1 MFSDPNTIVP
11 QLHIQPG
18 AIVADLGAGTGAY
31 SIAISKVV
39 GPTGKVYAC
48 DVQKDMLTRLE
59 NDARERGA
67 TNIQAVLSNIEA
79 HLGTKLR
86 DQSID
91 WVIVANV
98 LFQAEDREG
107 LIKEISRILK
117 PSGSVLVVDWTES
130 FGNLG
135 PHEKDVINAVDAE
148 KKFTEAGFKK
158 SPQSIQAGS
167 HHYGIIFKKTL

>member
-11 QLHIQPG
+11 QLHIQLG
-18 AIVADLGAGTGAY
+18 ASVADLGAGTGAY
-31 SIAISKVV
+31 SLALAKAV
-39 GPTGKVYAC
+39 GPSGKVYAC
-48 DVQKDMLTRLE
+48 EVQKDMLTRLE

-91 WVIVANV
+91 WVIIANV
-98 LFQAEDREG
+98 LFQAEDRDG
-107 LIKEISRILK
+107 LIKEVSRILK
-117 PSGSVLVVDWTES
+117 PSGSVLLVDWMES

-135 PHEKDVINAVDAE
+135 PHPKDVITAVDAE
-148 KKFTEAGFKK
+148 KKFAEAGFKK
-158 SPQSIQAGS
+158 SPQAIHAGS

>member
-18 AIVADLGAGTGAY
+18 AVVADLGAGTGAY
-31 SIAISKVV
+31 SIAVSKVV
-39 GPTGKVYAC
+39 GPTGKIYAC

-59 NDARERGA
+59 NDMRDRGI
-67 TNIQAVLSNIEA
+67 TNVQAVLSNIEA
-79 HLGTKLR
+79 PLGTKLR

-91 WVIVANV
+91 WVILANV
-98 LFQAEDREG
+98 LFQAEDRDG
-107 LIKEISRILK
+107 LIKEVARILK
-117 PSGSVLVVDWTES
+117 PSGSVLLVDWTES

-135 PHEKDVINAVDAE
+135 PHPKDVITAVDAE
-148 KKFTEAGFKK
+148 KKFSEAGFKK
-158 SPQSIQAGS
+158 APQLIEAGS